1 MKQATQ
7 LTLKEINH
15 MKILEVKNGKGYFLK
30 GEETVELDQ
39 IGKEDLLN
47 LLDIA
52 IATEFEMDEYDV
64 EKLHNK
70 AHQIIYKH
78 LYQKFEELK
87 QNKDRFK
94 DESER
99 AYKDAIEK
107 YSEAIKIEDN

>member
-1 MKQATQ
+1 
-7 LTLKEINH
+7 

-52 IATEFEMDEYDV
+52 IATEFEMDEYNV

>member
-1 MKQATQ
+1 
-7 LTLKEINH
+7 
-15 MKILEVKNGKGYFLK
+15 MKILEVNNGKGYFLK

>member
-1 MKQATQ
+1 
-7 LTLKEINH
+7 

-87 QNKDRFK
+87 QNKHRFK

>member
-1 MKQATQ
+1 
-7 LTLKEINH
+7 
-15 MKILEVKNGKGYFLK
+15 MKILEIKNGKGYFLK

-39 IGKEDLLN
+39 ICKEDLLN
-47 LLDIA
+47 LLNISIA
-52 IATEFEMDEYDV
+52 SEFEMDEYDV

-78 LYQKFEELK
+78 LYQKFDELK

-107 YSEAIKIEDN
+107 YSESIKI

>member
-1 MKQATQ
+1 M
-7 LTLKEINH
+7 
-15 MKILEVKNGKGYFLK
+15 
-30 GEETVELDQ
+30 
-39 IGKEDLLN
+39 N

>member
-1 MKQATQ
+1 
-7 LTLKEINH
+7 

-107 YSEAIKIEDN
+107 YSEAIKIENN